1 MKSKEYDLIDLLI
14 ILAKNKK
21 TIIIFTLIVSI
32 ISVIY
37 AVFSPQY
44 WVSSATFKPLTEDS
58 QGFDFSAS
66 LLSLGGGL
74 LGGNNISSASD
85 YIAIMNSRNF
95 SRNAIEKFDL
105 INYFEIENE
114 DTLKVQELAMKNL
127 HEQIMGFGVNLDTGN
142 INLSAETKDK
152 YLSRDIVNWYIDEI
166 EYYNQHYRKTK
177 GKIKREFLEERV
189 QEVETNIEDL
199 KNRLQVFQ
207 EESGAIEIT
216 QQTISMI
223 ELYSKLLTQKF
234 EVEIDLLAYESNYDS
249 ENIKVN
255 TLKKTL
261 AALEEEIS
269 KLETKP
275 ESPLFIN
282 FSDLPKLTN
291 QYTSI
296 ILQLEIQKKVY
307 EYIYPQFESA
317 KLDELK
323 DSPTI
328 EVINSGNL
336 PGYRS
341 KPKRAIFCILMF
353 LVAVILS
360 SLYVLLSNT
369 MPKEH
374 KDKLKVFIKE
384 VISK

>member
-1 MKSKEYDLIDLLI
+1 M
-14 ILAKNKK
+14 
-21 TIIIFTLIVSI
+21 
-32 ISVIY
+32 
-37 AVFSPQY
+37 
-44 WVSSATFKPLTEDS
+44 
-58 QGFDFSAS
+58 
-66 LLSLGGGL
+66 
-74 LGGNNISSASD
+74 
-85 YIAIMNSRNF
+85 
-95 SRNAIEKFDL
+95 
-105 INYFEIENE
+105 
-114 DTLKVQELAMKNL
+114 
-127 HEQIMGFGVNLDTGN
+127 
-142 INLSAETKDK
+142 
-152 YLSRDIVNWYIDEI
+152 
-166 EYYNQHYRKTK
+166 
-177 GKIKREFLEERV
+177 
-189 QEVETNIEDL
+189 
-199 KNRLQVFQ
+199 
-207 EESGAIEIT
+207 
-216 QQTISMI
+216 
-223 ELYSKLLTQKF
+223 YSKLLTQKF

-282 FSDLPKLTN
+282 FSDLPKLTH